1 MPLIKSAIK
10 DVRRTERRTVRNSAE
25 KNRLRTSMKAVL
37 ASKTLEEAQKN
48 LKTATKTLDKAWAH
62 GIIKRANASR
72 HVSRLS
78 SFVAKKFK
86 AS

>member
-37 ASKTLEEAQKN
+37 ASKTLVEANKN
-48 LKTATKTLDKAWAH
+48 LKTATKTLDKAWSH